1 MPSYTS
7 AAAALAS
14 VICLMI
20 VAASAVSAAPA
31 LEIKFHMGIGNGA
44 TQSVGGTFVN
54 SGDAA
59 IYRGFLVVTPVDSKC
74 YPGESS
80 IFSIGALQ
88 PGEEQQFR
96 VPVAQPFSSYRL
108 SVGAFDEQGFEVSS
122 LDANKALLDE
132 RLPEQR
138 DACKKLRME

>member
-1 MPSYTS
+1 MPSHRS

-14 VICLMI
+14 VMCLMI

-31 LEIKFHMGIGNGA
+31 LEIKFHMGVGNGA
-44 TQSVGGTFVN
+44 KQAVGGTLVN
-54 SGDAA
+54 SGDAV

-96 VPVAQPFSSYRL
+96 LPIAERFSSYRL

-122 LDANKALLDE
+122 VDANKALLDE
-132 RLPEQR
+132 RLLEQR
-138 DACKKLRME
+138 ETCRKLRM